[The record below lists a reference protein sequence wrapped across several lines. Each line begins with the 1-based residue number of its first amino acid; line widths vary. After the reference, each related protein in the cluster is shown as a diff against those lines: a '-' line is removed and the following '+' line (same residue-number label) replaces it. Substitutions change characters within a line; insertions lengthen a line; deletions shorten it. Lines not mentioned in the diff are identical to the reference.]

1 MWERSGPRLLPCRLS
16 QLLSS
21 GVPALSGREFT
32 VATSIYRRQGPLATL
47 MEVATGEGQPRE
59 PAAKKPEKGE
69 GGNIED
75 ELISLSLDQ
84 RYNSPCH
91 SKRCV
96 PR

>member
-1 MWERSGPRLLPCRLS
+1 M
-16 QLLSS
+16 
-21 GVPALSGREFT
+21 SGREFT

-59 PAAKKPEKGE
+59 SAAKKPEKGE

>member
-1 MWERSGPRLLPCRLS
+1 
-16 QLLSS
+16 
-21 GVPALSGREFT
+21 
-32 VATSIYRRQGPLATL
+32 
-47 MEVATGEGQPRE
+47 MEVATGEDQPRE